1 MSAKA
6 GWYPDPGGGQGLFR
20 YWDGK
25 AWSAATSPN
34 PSAPPPTQGLV
45 GAGTGPPGGQTG
57 QTAYGQTGQPT
68 YGQSGQ
74 SYGQSGQPGYG
85 QPPYGQNYGSAYANY
100 QELEKKKTPIGWWI
114 AGVALVVV
122 IVVVAVVAIRAVT
135 GGGTGITGAPV
146 GPTIAGRLPCG
157 EHGQPRARIP
167 PVGWTSSRRSGFLPD
182 ARLAVGRAAR

>member
-1 MSAKA
+1 MVPRSRRGARA
-6 GWYPDPGGGQGLFR
+6 LPVLGW
-20 YWDGK
+20 
-25 AWSAATSPN
+25 
-34 PSAPPPTQGLV
+34 QGLV
-45 GAGTGPPGGQTG
+45 SGYFTKSERTSAHPGSGRRGDGPPGGQTG

-74 SYGQSGQPGYG
+74 PYGQSGQPGYG
-85 QPPYGQNYGSAYANY
+85 QSPYGQNYGSAYANY

-122 IVVVAVVAIRAVT
+122 IVVVAVLAIRAVT
-135 GGGTGITGAPV
+135 GGGTGITGGPV